1 MAKRGTSVVKS
12 AGSGTQPDLQQV
24 RLADRYDLEKD
35 QVFIT
40 GTQAVVRLMLMQKE
54 RDRRAGLDTAGY
66 VTGYRG
72 SPIGGLDLAMWK
84 EQANLKNNDIVFEPG
99 LNEDLAATALWGAQQ
114 AEMRGEGKFD
124 GVFGVWYGKGPGV
137 DRSISRSLRS

>member
-54 RDRRAGLDTAGY
+54 RDRRAGC
-66 VTGYRG
+66 
-72 SPIGGLDLAMWK
+72 
-84 EQANLKNNDIVFEPG
+84 
-99 LNEDLAATALWGAQQ
+99 GAQWMVRCCAVRDLGQ
-114 AEMRGEGKFD
+114 GNLD
-124 GVFGVWYGKGPGV
+124 
-137 DRSISRSLRS
+137 

>member
-72 SPIGGLDLAMWK
+72 SPIGGLDLELESFK
-84 EQANLKNNDIVFEPG
+84 CG
-99 LNEDLAATALWGAQQ
+99 LGWC
-114 AEMRGEGKFD
+114 
-124 GVFGVWYGKGPGV
+124 
-137 DRSISRSLRS
+137 